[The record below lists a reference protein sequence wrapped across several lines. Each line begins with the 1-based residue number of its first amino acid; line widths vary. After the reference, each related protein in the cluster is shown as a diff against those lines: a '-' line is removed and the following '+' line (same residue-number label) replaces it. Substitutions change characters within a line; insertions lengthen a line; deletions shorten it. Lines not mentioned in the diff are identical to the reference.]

1 MKYSSYCI
9 WDLSSTDRTSAL
21 FEMLQALPL
30 GERPRELLAGALESR
45 EQAGA
50 TIVQD
55 GIAMPHCRSI
65 LVDDF
70 AIVLGRATNG
80 IGWPDKKVN
89 LIILF
94 ISPVKPSGPQEHMD
108 LIRHLVKSIKGK
120 RGKEKL
126 SRVETSGEMARHFN
140 FELIEGDS
148 DETGS

>member
-1 MKYSSYCI
+1 
-9 WDLSSTDRTSAL
+9 
-21 FEMLQALPL
+21 MLQALPL

-45 EQAGA
+45 EHAGA

-55 GIAMPHCRSI
+55 SIAMPHCRSI

-70 AIVLGRATNG
+70 AIVLGRAPKG
-80 IGWPDKKVN
+80 IGWPDKKIN

-120 RGKEKL
+120 KGREKL
-126 SRVETSGEMARHFN
+126 SKVDTPGEMARHFG
-140 FELIEGDS
+140 FELIEGES